1 MYSFALSAKLTEW
14 ICSIGGV
21 AGNIAM
27 SVELVEYPADL
38 DDHIRLYGMRADEF
52 RYTNE
57 TCPTCDNR
65 IDELGWCGHGNI
77 GGD

>member
-1 MYSFALSAKLTEW
+1 MPA
-14 ICSIGGV
+14 
-21 AGNIAM
+21 
-27 SVELVEYPADL
+27 ELVEYPSDL